1 MPEYLAPGVY
11 VEEIDMGSKPIE
23 GVSTS
28 TTGAVGVTE
37 RGPVNVPILVTSY
50 GEYTRWFG
58 ERLDIL
64 DYSNAGGPHCYL
76 PHAAEGFFTNG
87 GKRLYVTRILD
98 TAGAT
103 RAAFA
108 LADRGAADSSA
119 TVLLRAAAEGTGT
132 GGTTPLYT
140 LTINPPGPGSLANN
154 DRVRVGNGSDAEYRQ
169 VDAAGIGAAADTT
182 HVPLAS
188 PLARAH
194 AETTAIH
201 HIPREDLDFTASAA
215 PIIQLAADAAA
226 GDAEIVLEEVAAGD
240 AAEVVVGNLLEID
253 TQSPGHAEHRFVV
266 DATADPNDATLVIVT
281 LDSPL
286 ALSHTAAP
294 DAVRRLDPAATPE
307 QSDTLGA
314 GANAGDR
321 VVYVV
326 ARNNEFD
333 VTTHLVFIDDGAA
346 SEARRIGDL
355 FLLTLSNGAYATYAG
370 GSIVERVNLADSAL
384 AAKHLTSNAAAGTT
398 VLALDN
404 RVSFNE
410 GDVLRV
416 GAAPGEEFV
425 TVASIPNPS
434 PGGAP
439 PNAGNVVLEQPTAR
453 AHAAGE
459 PVNQQTGTDTVNT
472 AAPATAV
479 LLDVPRGGTAVAV
492 TDGTGYAVNNVV
504 RVTTSSGEVN
514 YHRIAEAPE
523 DLDARLVS
531 LNVPLSRAH
540 PAGAELVERSPLIN
554 VQALDAGAWGNRLRV
569 SVEDETAGLV
579 SRTSVATVVNANSI
593 RLSSAAGVEAG
604 TVLEVFDL
612 ATGAAVGDPLKVT
625 SIDRASNYTITL
637 AGAGITPAQSAP
649 GLLVR
654 SREFR
659 LTILLLRQ
667 PDRALPSRNENVI
680 ATETFRHLSM
690 DPRHSRYLAK
700 VVGDVNGFLRLS
712 DRRPEGESWY
722 VRVEDLETV
731 QANQEAVRLG
741 PETLTDTLPN
751 GRRRAA
757 RHALTG
763 GDDSLATLTDAT
775 YIGQDDVEPLN
786 RTGLYT
792 MTTLEDVSLVA
803 CPGQTSPAI
812 QGALIDHCELMRYR
826 FAVLDAQRPPD
837 DTLTD
842 VQTQR
847 QQFDTK
853 YAALYHP
860 WLLIPDPFPTNLQ
873 RPPDYSIPPAGHVL
887 GIYARTDVERGVHKA
902 PANEVVRGILGLQ
915 RILNKGEQDIL
926 NPYPV
931 NINVIRDFRSNNRGI
946 RVFGGRVITADSDWK
961 YVNVRR
967 LLIFLEHSIDRGL
980 QWVVFEP
987 NAEPLWARVVR
998 TVSNFLT
1005 VVWRNG
1011 ALEGAKVEEAFF
1023 VRCDRTT
1030 MTQTDIDSGRLIC
1043 VIGVAPVKPAEFVII
1058 RIGLWTAHAEV

>member
-28 TTGAVGVTE
+28 TTGMVGVTE

-64 DYSNAGGPHCYL
+64 DYSNASGPHCYL

-87 GKRLYVTRILD
+87 GKRLYVTRVLD
-98 TAGAT
+98 PFGAT

-119 TVLLRAAAEGTGT
+119 TILLRAAGEGTGT
-132 GGTTPLYT
+132 GGTTPLYV
-140 LTINPPGPGSLANN
+140 LNIDPPGPGSLANN
-154 DRVRVGNGSDAEYRQ
+154 DLVRVGNGSDAEYRQ
-169 VDAAGIGAAADTT
+169 VDAAGIGAVADTT

-194 AETTAIH
+194 AGTTAIH
-201 HIPREDLDFTASAA
+201 HIPRTDLDFTASVA
-215 PIIQLAADAAA
+215 PIIQLAVNAAA
-226 GDAEIVLEEVAAGD
+226 GDTEIVLKEVALGD
-240 AAEVVVGNLLEID
+240 AGEVVAGNLLEID
-253 TQSPGHAEHRFVV
+253 TQSPGHAEHRFVT
-266 DATADPNDATLVIVT
+266 DANADPNDATRVIVT

-294 DAVRRLDPAATPE
+294 DAVRRLDPAAAPVR
-307 QSDTLGA
+307 SDTLGA
-314 GANAGDR
+314 DAQAGDR
-321 VVYVV
+321 LVYVV
-326 ARNNEFD
+326 TRGGDFD
-333 VTTHLVFIDDGAA
+333 VTTDLVFIDDGAA
-346 SEARRIGDL
+346 SEARRIGAL
-355 FLLTLSNGAYATYAG
+355 FMLTLSTGAYETYG
-370 GSIVERVNLADSAL
+370 GGTIVERVNLANSAL
-384 AAKHLTSNAAAGTT
+384 GPKQLTSNAAAGAT

-404 RVSFNE
+404 RVGLNV
-410 GDVLRV
+410 GDVLSI
-416 GAAPGEEFV
+416 GTAPNEEFV
-425 TVASIPNPS
+425 TVASLPNPS

-439 PNAGNVVLEQPTAR
+439 PNAGNVILEQPTGR
-453 AHAAGE
+453 AHASGE
-459 PVNQQTGTDTVNT
+459 TVNQQTGAGTINT
-472 AAPATAV
+472 GAPATSV
-479 LLDVPRGGTAVAV
+479 LLDVPKGGTAVAV
-492 TDGTGYAVNNVV
+492 TDGTGYGINNFV
-504 RVTTSSGEVN
+504 RVTTSSGGVT
-514 YHRIAEAPE
+514 YHRLAEAPE

-531 LNVPLSRAH
+531 LNVPLTRAH
-540 PAGAELVERSPLIN
+540 PAGAELIERTPLIN

-569 SVEDETAGLV
+569 SVEDEAPGLV
-579 SRTSVATVVNANSI
+579 SRTSIATIINANSI
-593 RLSSAAGVEAG
+593 RLASAAGIEAG
-604 TVLEVFDL
+604 TVLEVFNPS
-612 ATGAAVGDPLKVT
+612 TGAAEGDPLKVT

-637 AGAGITPAQSAP
+637 AGTGITPAQSAP

-659 LTILLLRQ
+659 LTIMLLRQ
-667 PDRALPSRNENVI
+667 PDPALPSRNETVI
-680 ATETFRHLSM
+680 AAETFRHLSL
-690 DPRHSRYLAK
+690 DPRHSRYIEK
-700 VVGDVNGFLRLS
+700 IVGDINGVLRLS

-741 PETLTDTLPN
+741 PETLVDTLPN
-751 GRRRAA
+751 GRQRAA
-757 RHALTG
+757 RHALAGG
-763 GDDSLATLTDAT
+763 GDSMATLTDAT
-775 YIGQDDVEPLN
+775 YLGVDDVEPLN

-803 CPGQTSPAI
+803 CPGQTSPTI

-860 WLLIPDPFPTNLQ
+860 WLLVPDPYPTNLQ
-873 RPPDYSIPPAGHVL
+873 RPPDYSIPPSGHVL

-926 NPYPV
+926 NPYPI

-946 RVFGGRVITADSDWK
+946 RVFGGRVITSDSDWK

-967 LLIFLEHSIDRGL
+967 LLIFLEHSIDRGM

-998 TVSNFLT
+998 TVSDFLT

-1011 ALEGAKVEEAFF
+1011 ALEGTKVEEAFF